1 MKHLCLLGACLALA
15 ATALGVLRL
24 ACRNDHPGEREPE
37 DLPWFED
44 VTEAVGL
51 DFVHD
56 AGPIDG
62 KYFLPQIVGSGAAVF
77 DFDGD
82 GLLDIYLLN
91 NGGPHGRPNCLF
103 RQLPGGRFQN
113 VSKGSGL
120 DITGYSMGVAIGDVN
135 NDGFPDVLVTQYTGV
150 RLFLNNGN
158 GTFTDV
164 TKEAGLDNPL
174 WATSAA
180 FLDYDRDGWLDL
192 VVVNYVE
199 YDPSWKCA
207 SPDGKPDYCPPN
219 QFAGTVTKLFH
230 NTGLRTEPV
239 PEPKPKSVSLP
250 GSGSGGLRIPRFEDV
265 TLASHL
271 GRVPGPGL
279 GVACA
284 DFDGDGWPDILVAN
298 DGEANR
304 LWINQ
309 HDGTFSEEAV
319 RRGLALNG
327 LGQRQANMG
336 IALGDVDGDGLL
348 DVFMTHLTEESNTLW
363 RQGPRGLFR
372 DETAAARLAGSGLR
386 GTGWGAVLADFNHDG
401 ALDLVLVNG
410 RVARGRPANSELGPY
425 WSGYAERNR
434 LFAGSGTG
442 SFNDI
447 STSNKPLCGSNGVYR
462 ALVAADIDGD
472 GALDLLVTSVAGT
485 ARLYRN
491 VAPKRGHWLLVR
503 AVESLQGGREKTVP
517 SPHAGESWGEE
528 RDAYG
533 AEITIQAG
541 GKRRVSGIYPGQGY
555 LCSHDPRVH
564 FGLGPASQVDAIEV
578 RWPDGARE
586 TFEGGPA
593 DRVVRLVEGKGAR
606 LEK

>member
-1 MKHLCLLGACLALA
+1 MTQSIKRVCLVGTCLALA
-15 ATALGVLRL
+15 ALGLGVLLIDYRKV
-24 ACRNDHPGEREPE
+24 PPSPPE
-37 DLPWFED
+37 SDALPWFED

-56 AGPIDG
+56 AGPIDER
-62 KYFLPQIVGSGAAVF
+62 YFLPQIVGSGAAVF

-91 NGGPHGRPNCLF
+91 NGGPHGRPNHLY
-103 RQLPGGRFQN
+103 RQLPGGKFQD

-135 NDGFPDVLVTQYTGV
+135 NDGRPDVLVTQYTGV

-158 GTFTDV
+158 GTFTEV

-180 FLDYDRDGWLDL
+180 FVDYDRDGWLDL

-230 NTGLRTEPV
+230 NAGVSTRN
-239 PEPKPKSVSLP
+239 PKSEIRNQKP
-250 GSGSGGLRIPRFEDV
+250 ETPRFEDV
-265 TLASHL
+265 TLAAHL
-271 GRVPGPGL
+271 GRTPGPGL

-304 LWINQ
+304 LWINK
-309 HDGTFSEEAV
+309 HDGTFAEEAIL
-319 RRGLALNG
+319 RGIAVNG

-336 IALGDVDGDGLL
+336 IALGDVNGDGLL
-348 DVFMTHLTEESNTLW
+348 DIFITHLTEETNTLW
-363 RQGPRGLFR
+363 HQGPRGLFR
-372 DETAAARLAGSGLR
+372 DGTAAARLASPPWH
-386 GTGWGAVLADFNHDG
+386 GTGWGAVLADFDHDG
-401 ALDLVLVNG
+401 ALDLALVNG
-410 RVARGRPANSELGPY
+410 RVARGPSANSQLGPH
-425 WSGYAERNR
+425 WSRYAERNQ
-434 LFAGSGTG
+434 LFAGNSTESFMDITTINKPFSGT
-442 SFNDI
+442 SA
-447 STSNKPLCGSNGVYR
+447 VYR
-462 ALVAADIDGD
+462 ALVVADIDGD
-472 GALDLLVTSVAGT
+472 GALDLLVTAVAGP

-491 VAPKRGHWLLVR
+491 VASKRGHWLIVQ
-503 AVESLQGGREKTVP
+503 AVDPELK
-517 SPHAGESWGEE
+517 

-533 AEITIQAG
+533 AAVTVRAE
-541 GKRRVSGIYPGQGY
+541 GKQWVSGIYPGQGY
-555 LCSHDPRVH
+555 LCSHDPRAH
-564 FGLGPASQVDAIEV
+564 FGLGQAATVDAIEV
-578 RWPDGARE
+578 RWPDGAWE
-586 TFEGGPA
+586 AFEGGPT
-593 DRVVRLVEGKGAR
+593 DRVVQVMKGKGTK

>member
-1 MKHLCLLGACLALA
+1 MKHVCLVGTCLALVA
-15 ATALGVLRL
+15 ALSVLWLGCPKAPLS
-24 ACRNDHPGEREPE
+24 APEP
-37 DLPWFED
+37 DAIPWFED
-44 VTEAVGL
+44 VTGAVGL

-62 KYFLPQIVGSGAAVF
+62 KHFMPQIVGSGAAVF

-91 NGGPHGRPNCLF
+91 NGGPHGQPNRLF
-103 RQLPGGRFQN
+103 RQLPGGRFQD

-120 DITGYSMGVAIGDVN
+120 DITGYSMGVAIGDIN

-158 GTFTDV
+158 GTFTEV

-180 FLDYDRDGWLDL
+180 FFDYDRDGWLDL

-219 QFAGTVTKLFH
+219 QFAGTVTKLFR
-230 NTGLRTEPV
+230 NLGPRALDSDGKLATCPTKLRV
-239 PEPKPKSVSLP
+239 
-250 GSGSGGLRIPRFEDV
+250 PRFEDV

-309 HDGTFSEEAV
+309 HDGTFAEEAV
-319 RRGLALNG
+319 VRGLAVNG

-348 DVFMTHLTEESNTLW
+348 DVFITHLTEETNTLW

-372 DETAAARLAGSGLR
+372 DGTAAARLASPGWR
-386 GTGWGAVLADFNHDG
+386 GTGWGAVLADFDHDG
-401 ALDLVLVNG
+401 ALDLALVNG
-410 RVARGRPANSELGPY
+410 RVARGQADNPQLGPH
-425 WSGYAERNR
+425 WSRYAERNQ
-434 LFAGSGTG
+434 LLVGNGNG
-442 SFNDI
+442 SFTDI
-447 STSNKPLCGSNGVYR
+447 STTNKPLCGTPGVYR
-462 ALVAADIDGD
+462 ALVVADIDDD
-472 GALDLLVTSVAGT
+472 GALDLLVTAVAGP

-491 VAPKRGHWLLVR
+491 VAPKRGHWLIVQ
-503 AVESLQGGREKTVP
+503 AVDPVLK
-517 SPHAGESWGEE
+517 

-533 AEITIQAG
+533 AEITVLAEG
-541 GKRRVSGIYPGQGY
+541 RHWVSGIYPGQGY
-555 LCSHDPRVH
+555 LCSNDPRAH
-564 FGLGPASQVDAIEV
+564 FGLGPAARVEVIQV

-586 TFEGGPA
+586 AFEGGLA
-593 DRVVRLVEGKGAR
+593 DRVVHVVKGRGKR

>member
-1 MKHLCLLGACLALA
+1 MQSPVKRLCLVGTCLALGA
-15 ATALGVLRL
+15 LALGVLLLGYRK
-24 ACRNDHPGEREPE
+24 APPSAPEP
-37 DLPWFED
+37 DALPWFED

-56 AGPIDG
+56 AGPVDE
-62 KYFLPQIVGSGAAVF
+62 KHFMPQIVGSGAAVF

-91 NGGPHGRPNCLF
+91 NGGPRGQPNRLF
-103 RQLPGGRFQN
+103 RQLAGGSFRD

-120 DITGYSMGVAIGDVN
+120 DIAGYSMGVAIGDVN
-135 NDGFPDVLVTQYTGV
+135 NDGLPDVLITQYTGV

-158 GTFTDV
+158 GTFTEV

-180 FLDYDRDGWLDL
+180 FIDYDRDGWLDL

-199 YDPSWKCA
+199 YDSSWKCA

-219 QFAGTVTKLFH
+219 QFAGTVTKLFR
-230 NTGLRTEPV
+230 NLGTKGGSTDGEP
-239 PEPKPKSVSLP
+239 
-250 GSGSGGLRIPRFEDV
+250 SGQPRVPRFEDV

-271 GRVPGPGL
+271 GRTPGPGL

-309 HDGTFSEEAV
+309 HDGTFAEEAV
-319 RRGLALNG
+319 LRGLAVNG

-348 DVFMTHLTEESNTLW
+348 DVFITHLTEETNTLW

-372 DETAAARLAGSGLR
+372 DGTAAARLASPGWR
-386 GTGWGAVLADFNHDG
+386 GTGWGAVLADFDHDG
-401 ALDLVLVNG
+401 ALDLALVNG
-410 RVARGRPANSELGPY
+410 RVARGQAANSQLGPH
-425 WSGYAERNR
+425 WSRYAERNQ
-434 LFAGSGTG
+434 LFAGCGTG
-442 SFNDI
+442 SFTDI
-447 STSNKPLCGSNGVYR
+447 TTTNKPFCGASGVYR
-462 ALVAADIDGD
+462 ALVVADIDGD
-472 GALDLLVTSVAGT
+472 GALDLLVTAVAGP

-491 VAPKRGHWLLVR
+491 VAPKRGHWLIIQ
-503 AVESLQGGREKTVP
+503 AVDPALK
-517 SPHAGESWGEE
+517 

-533 AEITIQAG
+533 AAVTVRAEGRQW
-541 GKRRVSGIYPGQGY
+541 VSGIYPGQGY
-555 LCSHDPRVH
+555 LCSHDARAH
-564 FGLGPASQVDAIEV
+564 FGLGPAAHVDVIEV

-586 TFEGGPA
+586 AFEGRPA
-593 DRVVRLVEGKGAR
+593 DQVVQLVKGMGKR

>member
-1 MKHLCLLGACLALA
+1 MKRLCLLGTCLVLALP
-15 ATALGVLRL
+15 ALGLLLHGYRR
-24 ACRNDHPGEREPE
+24 APPSAPEP
-37 DLPWFED
+37 DSLPWFED

-56 AGPIDG
+56 AGPIDQR
-62 KYFLPQIVGSGAAVF
+62 YFLPQIVGSGAAVF

-91 NGGPHGRPNCLF
+91 NGGPNGRPNRLY
-103 RQLPGGRFQN
+103 RQLPGGTFQD

-158 GTFTDV
+158 GTFTEV

-174 WATSAA
+174 WAGSAA
-180 FLDYDRDGWLDL
+180 FFDYDRDGLLDL

-207 SPDGKPDYCPPN
+207 GPDGKPDYCPPN

-230 NTGLRTEPV
+230 NLGQIRN
-239 PEPKPKSVSLP
+239 PKSET
-250 GSGSGGLRIPRFEDV
+250 PRFEDV
-265 TLASHL
+265 TLASHI

-304 LWINQ
+304 LWINR
-309 HDGTFSEEAV
+309 HDGTFAEEAV
-319 RRGLALNG
+319 RRGIAVNG

-348 DVFMTHLTEESNTLW
+348 DVFITHLTEETNTLW

-372 DETAAARLAGSGLR
+372 DGTAAARLAGPPWR
-386 GTGWGAVLADFNHDG
+386 GTGWGAVLADFDHDG
-401 ALDLVLVNG
+401 SLDLALVNG
-410 RVARGRPANSELGPY
+410 RVARGRASNPQLGPH
-425 WSGYAERNR
+425 WSCYAERSL
-434 LFAGSGTG
+434 LFAGSSTG
-442 SFNDI
+442 SLSDI
-447 STSNKPLCGSNGVYR
+447 TKTNVPFCGTSGVYR
-462 ALVAADIDGD
+462 ALVVADIDGD
-472 GALDLLVTSVAGT
+472 GALDLLVTAVGGP

-491 VAPKRGHWLLVR
+491 VAPKRGRWLIVR
-503 AVESLQGGREKTVP
+503 AIDSALK
-517 SPHAGESWGEE
+517 

-533 AEITIQAG
+533 AEITVRAE
-541 GKRRVSGIYPGQGY
+541 GKCWVSGIYPCQGY
-555 LCSHDPRVH
+555 LCSHDPRAH
-564 FGLGPASQVDAIEV
+564 FGLGPVARVDAIEV

-586 TFEGGPA
+586 EFEG
-593 DRVVRLVEGKGAR
+593 RVTDQVVNLVKGKGTK

>member
-1 MKHLCLLGACLALA
+1 MTKPLKHVYLMGTCLALA
-15 ATALGVLRL
+15 TGVLGL
-24 ACRNDHPGEREPE
+24 LWLGCWHAPPSPPEP
-37 DLPWFED
+37 DALPWFKD

-51 DFVHD
+51 DFIHD
-56 AGPIDG
+56 AGPLDE
-62 KYFLPQIVGSGAAVF
+62 KHFLPQIVGSGAAVF
-77 DFDGD
+77 DFDSD

-91 NGGPHGRPNCLF
+91 NGGPRGQPNRLF
-103 RQLPGGRFQN
+103 RQLPGGRFQD

-135 NDGFPDVLVTQYTGV
+135 NDGLPDVLVTQYTGV

-158 GTFTDV
+158 GTFTEV
-164 TKEAGLDNPL
+164 TTEAGLDNPL

-180 FLDYDRDGWLDL
+180 FFDYDRDGWLDL

-207 SPDGKPDYCPPN
+207 SPEGKPDYCPPN
-219 QFAGTVTKLFH
+219 QFAGTVTKLFRNRGPRSGVRH
-230 NTGLRTEPV
+230 QGSEVSKQEEKGRKLTPDSRLLTPV
-239 PEPKPKSVSLP
+239 
-250 GSGSGGLRIPRFEDV
+250 FEDV

-304 LWINQ
+304 LWINR
-309 HDGTFSEEAV
+309 HDGTFADEAAL
-319 RRGLALNG
+319 RGLAVNG
-327 LGQRQANMG
+327 LGQAQANMG

-348 DVFMTHLTEESNTLW
+348 DVFITHLTEETNTLW

-372 DETAAARLAGSGLR
+372 DGTAAARLASPGWR
-386 GTGWGAVLADFNHDG
+386 GTGWGAVLADFDHDG

-410 RVARGRPANSELGPY
+410 RVARGRAANPSLGPH
-425 WSGYAERNR
+425 WSRYAERNQ
-434 LFAGSGTG
+434 LFAGNGSG
-442 SFNDI
+442 SFTDI
-447 STSNKPLCGSNGVYR
+447 STTNQPLCGTSGVYR
-462 ALVAADIDGD
+462 ALVVADIDGD
-472 GALDLLVTSVAGT
+472 GALDLLVTAVGGP

-491 VAPKRGHWLLVR
+491 VAPKRGHWLIVR
-503 AVESLQGGREKTVP
+503 AVDPALK
-517 SPHAGESWGEE
+517 

-533 AEITIQAG
+533 AEITVRAEG
-541 GKRRVSGIYPGQGY
+541 RCWVSGIYPGQGY
-555 LCSHDPRVH
+555 LCSHEPRVH
-564 FGLGPASQVDAIEV
+564 FGLGQAARVDAIEV
-578 RWPDGARE
+578 RWPDGTRE
-586 TFEGGPA
+586 AFKGWSA
-593 DRVVRLVEGKGAR
+593 DQVVQLEKGKGTR